1 MDGKD
6 WAGYIEATE
15 GLSKPWLL
23 IQWRLQLL
31 QEQRPQLDS
40 ETYARELTALHQAL
54 MDLGEWWQGQEEA
67 VFGVGESFSGG
78 S

>member
-6 WAGYIEATE
+6 WASYIEATD

-23 IQWRLQLL
+23 IQWRLRLL
-31 QEQRPQLDS
+31 QEQRPQLDP
-40 ETYARELTALHQAL
+40 ETYAAELATLHQAL

-67 VFGVGESFSGG
+67 VFGAGESSSGEA
-78 S
+78 

>member
-1 MDGKD
+1 MESKD
-6 WAGYIEATE
+6 WANYIESTD

-31 QEQRPQLDS
+31 QDQRPHLEP
-40 ETYARELTALHQAL
+40 ETYAAELAALHSAL
-54 MDLGEWWQGQEEA
+54 MNLGEWWQGQEAA
-67 VFGVGESFSGG
+67 VFGAGESSLGE